1 MKANFLRS
9 FLFCEK
15 NETNKSKKQDV
26 KKNRIFALLTRYQVE
41 KMKKAIFPGT
51 FDPFT
56 IGHYS
61 IVKRGLE
68 LFDEIVIGIGV
79 NQSKKTLFDV
89 EKRVDMIKQ
98 AFKDE
103 PRVLVQTYD
112 SLTIDFAESV
122 GAKYILRGLRTV
134 SDFEYEHTIANAN
147 RQLNGLETVLLFT
160 ETDYS
165 FISSTVVRD
174 LIKYGRDISKFLPP
188 NVEM

>member
-1 MKANFLRS
+1 MKR
-9 FLFCEK
+9 
-15 NETNKSKKQDV
+15 
-26 KKNRIFALLTRYQVE
+26 
-41 KMKKAIFPGT
+41 AIFPGT

-61 IVKRGLE
+61 IVKRGLD

-79 NQSKKTLFDV
+79 NHTKKTLFDMD
-89 EKRVDMIKQ
+89 KRVDMIRQ
-98 AFKDE
+98 AYKDE
-103 PRVLVQTYD
+103 PRVTVQTYD
-112 SLTIDFAESV
+112 SLTVDFAVSM

-160 ETDYS
+160 ETEYS

-174 LIKYGRDISKFLPP
+174 LIRYGRDISGFLPP
-188 NVEM
+188 GVICPPIP